1 MPIRFVDLFAGIGG
15 FHAVGHAFGWSPGYA
30 CDIDE
35 HAREIYEHNWSF
47 SPATDI
53 TEDANDEVMR
63 IPSHDV
69 LFAGFPC
76 QPFSKSGKQK
86 GMDEA
91 RGTLFWNI
99 ARTIEINTPAI
110 VLLENV
116 PNLAG
121 PRHKEDWEV
130 IIKTLRDLGYR
141 VATEP
146 LVVSPHKIPMSH
158 GGRPQTRKRIY
169 IAATYVPIA
178 QRRKY
183 PLEASQIIL
192 KDFDWH
198 PDRWDLLS
206 DIKMEKNSNSEDIK
220 KLKISN
226 DEKKWLNAWDEFI
239 REILILRN
247 HEKLPGFP
255 IWADVWL
262 GNIKKKSTDP
272 QWKIDF
278 IQKNRQFY
286 EDHRKFIDAWLKKYQ
301 YLEDFPASRRK
312 LEWQAGEVKSLY
324 KCLIQLRPSGIRVK
338 KMNYAPALV
347 AITQTTIVGPLRRKM
362 SVREVAQL
370 QGLPSWFS
378 FRSQPLAKS
387 YKQLG
392 NGISIGCAFQV
403 IRALAERD
411 REVLQAVH
419 PRILKSINSSGEN
432 PDVHLRKKP

>member
-1 MPIRFVDLFAGIGG
+1 MPIKFVDLFAGIGG
-15 FHAVGHAFGWSPGYA
+15 FHAVGHAYGWSVAYA

-35 HAREIYEHNWSF
+35 SARDIYQRNWSF
-47 SPATDI
+47 IPSGDI
-53 TEDANDEVMR
+53 TQDANDELML

-76 QPFSKSGKQK
+76 QPFSKSGKQN

-99 ARTIEINTPAI
+99 AKTIDAHKPAV

-121 PRHKEDWEV
+121 PRHKKDWIV

-141 VATEP
+141 VSSKP
-146 LVVSPHKIPMSH
+146 LIISPHKIPKNY

-169 IAATYVPIA
+169 IAATYVPTSKR
-178 QRRKY
+178 QKY
-183 PLEASQIIL
+183 PLDAPQIEL
-192 KDFDWH
+192 REFDWH
-198 PDRWDLLS
+198 PSEWDLLS
-206 DIKMEKNSNSEDIK
+206 DIKMEKDAKSEDFK
-220 KLKISN
+220 KLKITNS
-226 DEKKWLNAWDEFI
+226 EKEWISAWDEFV
-239 REILILRN
+239 REVLILRN
-247 HEKLPGFP
+247 NQRLPGFP

-262 GNIKKKSTDP
+262 GNIRKISTDP
-272 QWKIDF
+272 EWKIEF
-278 IQKNRQFY
+278 IRKNRDFY
-286 EDHRKFIDAWLKKYQ
+286 KDHKKVIDSWLKKYE
-301 YLEDFPASRRK
+301 YLEKFPPSRRK
-312 LEWQAGEVKSLY
+312 LEWQAGEVNSLY

-338 KMNYAPALV
+338 KINYAPALV
-347 AITQTTIVGPLRRKM
+347 AITQTTIVGPLRRRL

-378 FRSQPLAKS
+378 FSSQSPAES

-403 IRALAERD
+403 LQALAKRD
-411 REVLQAVH
+411 EDVLKLVH
-419 PRILKSINSSGEN
+419 PRLLRSIKLAGDS
-432 PDVHLRKKP
+432 PDAHLRRKP

>member
-15 FHAVGHAFGWSPGYA
+15 FHAVGHAFGWAPAYA
-30 CDIDE
+30 CDIDQ
-35 HAREIYEHNWSF
+35 HARDIYEHNWSF

-63 IPSHDV
+63 IPAHEV

-76 QPFSKSGKQK
+76 QPFSKSGKQN

-99 ARTIEINTPAI
+99 AKTIEAHRPAI

-121 PRHKEDWEV
+121 PRHKDDWKV

-141 VATEP
+141 VSSEP
-146 LVVSPHKIPMSH
+146 LVVSPHKIPKNY

-169 IAATYVPIA
+169 IAATYVPKTKIKEFPLDAA
-178 QRRKY
+178 QV
-183 PLEASQIIL
+183 EL

-198 PDRWDLLS
+198 PDDWDLLS
-206 DIKMEKNSNSEDIK
+206 DIRMEKTSESEDFK
-220 KLKISN
+220 KLKITTS
-226 DEKKWLNAWDEFI
+226 EKKWLNAWDEFV
-239 REILILRN
+239 REVLIDRN

-255 IWADVWL
+255 LWADVWL
-262 GNIKKKSTDP
+262 GNIKKSSSDP
-272 QWKIDF
+272 EWKIEF
-278 IQKNRQFY
+278 IRKNRKFY
-286 EDHRKFIDAWLKKYQ
+286 EDHKKVIEAWLKRHN
-301 YLEDFPASRRK
+301 YLEEFPPSRRK
-312 LEWQAGEVKSLY
+312 LEWQAGEVKSIY

-347 AITQTTIVGPLRRKM
+347 AITQTTIVGPMRRRL

-378 FRSQPLAKS
+378 FRTQPLAKS

-403 IRALAERD
+403 LRGLAKRD
-411 REVLQAVH
+411 EEVLKVLN
-419 PRILKSINSSGEN
+419 PRLLKSIQTSGDN
-432 PDVHLRKKP
+432 PDTHLKQKP

>member
-15 FHAVGHAFGWSPGYA
+15 FHAVGHAFGWSPAYA
-30 CDIDE
+30 CDIDQ

-53 TEDANDEVMR
+53 TEDANDNIMR

-76 QPFSKSGKQK
+76 QPFSKSGKQN

-99 ARTIEINTPAI
+99 AKTIEVHKPSV

-121 PRHKEDWEV
+121 PRHKDDWKV
-130 IIKTLRDLGYR
+130 ILKTLRDLGYR
-141 VATEP
+141 VSSEP
-146 LVVSPHKIPMSH
+146 LIVSPHRIPRNF

-169 IAATYVPIA
+169 IAATYVPKKSI
-178 QRRKY
+178 KNF
-183 PLEASQIIL
+183 PLDAEQVEI
-192 KDFDWH
+192 KHFDWH
-198 PDRWDLLS
+198 PDDWDLLS
-206 DIKMEKNSNSEDIK
+206 DIKMEKVSEREEYK
-220 KLKISN
+220 KLKITTSERN
-226 DEKKWLNAWDEFI
+226 WLNAWDEFV
-239 REILILRN
+239 RDVLVARN
-247 HEKLPGFP
+247 NEKLPGFP
-255 IWADVWL
+255 LWADVWL
-262 GNIKKKSTDP
+262 GNIKKTSSDP
-272 QWKIDF
+272 EWKVDF
-278 IQKNRQFY
+278 IKKNRKFY
-286 EDHRKFIDAWLKKYQ
+286 EEHRKVIDTWLKKHD
-301 YLEDFPASRRK
+301 YLAEFPSSRRK
-312 LEWQAGEVKSLY
+312 LEWQAGEVKSIY

-338 KMNYAPALV
+338 KINYAPALV
-347 AITQTTIVGPLRRKM
+347 AITQTTIVGPLRRRL

-378 FRSQPLAKS
+378 FRSQSQSKS

-403 IRALAERD
+403 LKGLAERD
-411 REVLQAVH
+411 AEVLKDVN
-419 PRILKSINSSGEN
+419 PKLLKSIQAAGDS
-432 PDVHLRKKP
+432 PDTHLKQKP